1 MQTVFLPTCVGTVAV
16 HIRRIETDKLPV
28 IFLHGVYFDH
38 RIWDT
43 HIQQISDRTC
53 IAIDMPLHGE
63 SRGTPTPDFTL
74 ADCATM
80 ALEIL
85 DALHISRAIAV
96 GHSWGAMTLLRA
108 AHRSPGRFAAI
119 ALCNMPLHA
128 ATAQRKATFTVQHAL
143 LRFRAF
149 YTRQAARAL
158 FGKTQLRENPH
169 LFQALKSSMDL
180 LSTEDIKRIDQIVV
194 LDAEDATE
202 YVLQLKV
209 PAIGIKGAHDYVPS
223 LPGPFKTHE
232 VPGGHISPIEAPQH
246 VHTLLLH
253 FFDQPTR

>member
-16 HIRRIETDKLPV
+16 HIRRIESDKLPV

-63 SRGTPTPDFTL
+63 SRGTPTPNFTL

-128 ATAQRKATFTVQHAL
+128 ATPRKKAGFRLQHTL

-149 YTRQAARAL
+149 YARQTAKAL
-158 FGKTQLRENPH
+158 FARTSLRANPH
-169 LFQALKSSMDL
+169 LFNVLRTSLAVLTDA
-180 LSTEDIKRIDQIVV
+180 DIKRIDQIVV

-223 LPGPFKTHE
+223 LPRPFETHE

-246 VHTLLLH
+246 VHALLLR